1 MQAVFPTNDAVFDC
15 CWSEV
20 HPEHVRCPCCPAF
33 STCLTSEAAQVISG
47 GGDGGV
53 RVWDIS
59 AAASSPRPILAYLQ
73 HQQEVS
79 CVVYNLVSKALL

>member
-1 MQAVFPTNDAVFDC
+1 
-15 CWSEV
+15 
-20 HPEHVRCPCCPAF
+20 
-33 STCLTSEAAQVISG
+33 
-47 GGDGGV
+47 V